1 LQQWGERQQ
10 IQLKDDWSL
19 LTQEQRRRKADELI
33 AIIRELQ
40 QPPMRPP
47 HLVYRAEEAPDEREP
62 VRALSQLDR
71 PLGRK
76 AEGARFERATLSTA
90 DNGKGSARSGGLQT
104 GQLGSS
110 EGFLRP
116 HPIYRRGSRISVPYR
131 ADVVID
137 FGRPRF

>member
-76 AEGARFERATLSTA
+76 AEGARLEGDATRPLLMARTPPGAELAGVSKTRANPHTP
-90 DNGKGSARSGGLQT
+90 ARARQIAVAKLGAIGPPMRGLK
-104 GQLGSS
+104 
-110 EGFLRP
+110 FP
-116 HPIYRRGSRISVPYR
+116 
-131 ADVVID
+131 
-137 FGRPRF
+137 